1 MLSYMRI
8 NMTKY
13 IVICFLEK
21 LIKDKMRQIETICYR
36 SDSREE
42 TLKAAIWNKLSNL
55 VRLEDGNGLFFTELG
70 EWKSM

>member
-36 SDSREE
+36 SDSRKE
-42 TLKAAIWNKLSNL
+42 TLKAGTWNTLSNL
-55 VRLEDGNGLFFTELG
+55 VRLQNGNGLFFTELG